1 MGRREVLPLQQDVG
15 QLRARPRRTRRR
27 TSSYASPVDALVA
40 PARGRTGRRAARV
53 VGADVE
59 QDRQRA
65 RGVDAADQRV
75 ERELADRDAHAADA
89 LVADAEDA
97 LAVGDDDDVDLLARA
112 GCAASPASARGPAS
126 DRKRPR
132 GPRADLAEAL
142 AALGR
147 PSACRRSGASPRRAR
162 RAARRR
168 ALVAVLQRAQV
179 DVAVEVAR
187 EPLDLRPAP
196 TDLFLEGLHPGREQP
211 EQATLPPFLRAERG
225 ALRVVGVRQQSP
237 SSFHDAHPGRCDAM
251 RGRAC
256 PRGARDRRPRG

>member
-1 MGRREVLPLQQDVG
+1 MGRREVLPLQQHVG
-15 QLRARPRRTRRR
+15 QLRADGLDE
-27 TSSYASPVDALVA
+27 AVDELGVGVLVDAVVA
-40 PARGRTGRRAARV
+40 PAQVEGVLEERGV
-53 VGADVE
+53 VGAHVE
-59 QDRQRA
+59 QDRQGA
-65 RGVDAADQRV
+65 GGVDAADQRV

-97 LAVGDDDDVDLLARA
+97 LAVGDDDDVDLLLGPVAQRLPQELAVRPGQVEAA
-112 GCAASPASARGPAS
+112 GTPP
-126 DRKRPR
+126 
-132 GPRADLAEAL
+132 DLGEAP
-142 AALGR
+142 AALGH
-147 PSACRRSGASPRRAR
+147 
-162 RAARRR
+162 RRR
-168 ALVAVLQRAQV
+168 VDERECLRDVRGEQRVEEALVAVLQRAQV

-256 PRGARDRRPRG
+256 PRGARDRRPHG